1 MPDGKKPTSEI
12 KSEAV
17 SGETIPLEN
26 AEKMEALNEVNFDEE
41 MTEHAKMKQAYGSIH
56 ELVESILIQ
65 VRPYVD
71 AANVQKMFYNQMPS
85 IMTGSRMQEVV
96 AQA

>member
-1 MPDGKKPTSEI
+1 MPTGRKPPSEI
-12 KSEAV
+12 KSEA
-17 SGETIPLEN
+17 IPLEN
-26 AEKMEALNEVNFDEE
+26 AEKMEAASMEAL
-41 MTEHAKMKQAYGSIH
+41 TEHAKMKQAYESIH

-71 AANVQKMFYNQMPS
+71 AANVQKMLYNQMPS